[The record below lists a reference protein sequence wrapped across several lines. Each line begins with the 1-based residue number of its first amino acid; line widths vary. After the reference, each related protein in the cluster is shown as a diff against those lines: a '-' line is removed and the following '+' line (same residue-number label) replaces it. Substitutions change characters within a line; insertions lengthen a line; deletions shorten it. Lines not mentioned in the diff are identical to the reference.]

1 METGAATDLAALAA
15 ALGAAAA
22 VTSARRML
30 LLAGLAVLA
39 AGELAL
45 GMLLLTGEERDVLL
59 DAVGRPLLVTG
70 ALAALAVLTL
80 ALVRFPSIA
89 PVALL
94 VAAPFRLPVDVGDE
108 RVFLLLPLY
117 GVLTAAGFALAVR
130 ALRGERFPA
139 PPGIVAAPAAAF
151 VVLAATSILWADDV
165 RAASI
170 DLVFFFFPFALLFA
184 VVVRSPL
191 PAWAPGALAAAL
203 VVLASAFSLVG
214 IAQLWTDDLP
224 LARDVEVANAYTS
237 YERVTSVFHDPSIY
251 GRHLALAIVVLVVLL
266 WLGRLPALVATGLIA
281 LLWAGLF
288 VSYSQSSMVAL
299 FVAVLG
305 VSLLAADGRARRIL
319 LASSAA
325 LALLCV
331 AVVAVL
337 AREES
342 LRRVT
347 SGRSDLVAN
356 TVSVI
361 GAHPLLGVGIGGEE
375 QASREEAKQ
384 RGKLAKPSHTTPL
397 TVAAELGLVGVAA
410 YVFLLVA
417 AARALLA
424 LRARASAVAMGIA
437 GVLLVLVTHSLFYSG
452 FFEDPL
458 MWQSLALAGAALAGA
473 PLGVPAPVT
482 ALLRIPRRRTLLPRS
497 GVAAARRSARAR

>member
-15 ALGAAAA
+15 ALGAATAL
-22 VTSARRML
+22 TSARRAF
-30 LLAGLAVLA
+30 LLAGLAALA

-45 GMLLLTGEERDVLL
+45 GLRLLSAEEQDVLL
-59 DAVGRPLLVTG
+59 DAVSRPPVVTG
-70 ALAALAVLTL
+70 ALAVLVAFTL

-89 PVALL
+89 PVALV

-117 GVLTAAGFALAVR
+117 GVLAAAALALVVR
-130 ALRGERFPA
+130 VLRGERLAA
-139 PPGIVAAPAAAF
+139 PPRIVAVPAALF
-151 VVLAATSILWADDV
+151 VVLAGASMLWAADA

-191 PAWAPGALAAAL
+191 RGWTPGALAAAL
-203 VVLASAFSLVG
+203 VVLASAFSVVG

-237 YERVTSVFHDPSIY
+237 YERVTSLFHDPSIY

-266 WLGRLPALVATGLIA
+266 WLGRLSALVATALIA
-281 LLWAGLF
+281 LLFAGLF

-305 VSLLAADGRARRIL
+305 VSLLAADRRARKIL
-319 LASSAA
+319 LASSVA
-325 LALLCV
+325 LALVCV
-331 AVVAVL
+331 AVVAAI
-337 AREES
+337 ARDES

-361 GAHPLLGVGIGGEE
+361 GAHPLVGVGIGGEE
-375 QASREEAKQ
+375 KASREEAKR

-410 YVFLLVA
+410 YVLLLVG
-417 AARALLA
+417 AARALVLLRPRAAALA
-424 LRARASAVAMGIA
+424 TGIA
-437 GVLLVLVTHSLFYSG
+437 GVLLVLVTHSVFYSG

-458 MWQSLALAGAALAGA
+458 
-473 PLGVPAPVT
+473 
-482 ALLRIPRRRTLLPRS
+482 
-497 GVAAARRSARAR
+497 